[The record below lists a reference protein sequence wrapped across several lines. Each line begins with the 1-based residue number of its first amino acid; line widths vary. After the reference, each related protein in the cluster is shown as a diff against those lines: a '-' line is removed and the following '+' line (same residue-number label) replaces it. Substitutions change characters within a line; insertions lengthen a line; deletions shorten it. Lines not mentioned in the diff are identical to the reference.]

1 MTPQGILKQ
10 YFGYDSFRHSQEAL
24 INDIL
29 AKKDALGIMPTGA
42 GKSICFQVPALM
54 MDGITLIIS
63 PLISLMKDQVT
74 ALTQAGVAAAFINSS
89 LTDGQISKVL
99 ANAHEGK
106 YKLIYVA
113 PERLFSD
120 VFLEFAKSADI
131 AMLAVDEAHCISQ
144 WGQDFR
150 PSYSE
155 IPLFISRLKK
165 RPIVSAFTA
174 TATPMVQED
183 IVNKLALHK
192 PTILVSGFDRENL
205 YFDVLKPKNKFAYL
219 AEFLGERKGLSG
231 IVYCSTRS
239 AVEEV
244 CDKLRAEGYK
254 TVRYHAGLTDFERH
268 ENQDDFL
275 YDRAQIMVATNA
287 FGMGIDKSNV
297 SFVVHYNMPK
307 DIESYY
313 QEAGRAGRDGEPA
326 VCVLLHGGRDMAT
339 NMWLIQNGGVQENID
354 RELEAELIERNIKRL
369 HEMSLYCE
377 TNECLRGY
385 ILRYFNETP
394 PDTCGN
400 CVNCKTSFETI
411 DVTIEAQKIISC
423 VARMKE
429 RYGMNMLIDTL
440 RGKKN
445 AKVAGFG
452 LDKLSTFGISQKS
465 AVQLSEIINYLIL
478 EGYLHKTADIYP
490 LIRLG
495 ERASEALSKDA
506 LISMRVAEYI
516 ESGDEDVAR
525 GSRGTKSSRS
535 SRLASGNSRAHA
547 VNQAL
552 LEALKERRLGLAEE
566 QGVPAF
572 VIFHDSSLVDMC
584 MKLPANRE
592 EFLDVSGVGELKASR
607 YAEEF
612 LGVIARFRD
621 SGELENGEST
631 EKSGGGGFKDFDAS
645 EVETSPESVTVSAIA
660 DRLNVVLLQAG
671 YDKISPR
678 RINDWLVEK
687 GYLEV
692 VHVDGKNF
700 KMPTEMG
707 AELGIVSEER
717 EMRGEIVP
725 LNLFGERAQ
734 GFVVSQVL
742 EIWGVGR

>member
-1 MTPQGILKQ
+1 MTPLSILKQ
-10 YFGYDSFRHSQEAL
+10 YFGYDNFRHSQEAL

-29 AKKDALGIMPTGA
+29 EGRDALGIMPTGA

-99 ANAHEGK
+99 ANAHKGK

-120 VFLEFAKSADI
+120 GFLEFARAADI
-131 AMLAVDEAHCISQ
+131 SMLAVDEAHCISQ

-155 IPLFISRLKK
+155 IPMFISRLKK

-183 IVNKLALHK
+183 IVSKLALHE
-192 PTILVSGFDRENL
+192 PTVLVSGFDRENL
-205 YFDVLKPKNKFAYL
+205 YFDVCKPKDKFVYL
-219 AEFLGERKGLSG
+219 VEFLTERKGLSG

-239 AVEEV
+239 AVEDV
-244 CDKLRAEGYK
+244 CDKLRSAGYK
-254 TVRYHAGLTDFERH
+254 TVRYHAGLTDSERH

-326 VCVLLHGGRDMAT
+326 VCILMHGGRDMAT
-339 NMWLIQNGGVQENID
+339 NMWLIQNGSVQENIG

-369 HEMSLYCE
+369 YEMSLYCE

-394 PDTCGN
+394 PDSCGN
-400 CVNCKTSFETI
+400 CINCKTSFETI
-411 DVTIEAQKIISC
+411 DVTTEAQKIISC

-465 AVQLSEIINYLIL
+465 AAQLSEIINYLIL
-478 EGYLHKTADIYP
+478 EGYLLKTADVYP
-490 LIRLG
+490 LVRLG
-495 ERASEALSKDA
+495 ERASEALSKNA
-506 LISMRVAEYI
+506 AISMRVAEYI
-516 ESGDEDVAR
+516 DIREEDAPR
-525 GSRGTKSSRS
+525 GSRGHKSSKSSRS
-535 SRLASGNSRAHA
+535 SSGNARSHM
-547 VNQAL
+547 VNHAL

-584 MKLPANRE
+584 MKLPSNRE
-592 EFLDVSGVGELKASR
+592 EFLEVSGVGELKASR
-607 YAEEF
+607 YADEF

-621 SGELENGEST
+621 SGELENSEGAEG
-631 EKSGGGGFKDFDAS
+631 SGSSSFKDFDVS
-645 EVETSPESVTVSAIA
+645 EVETSPEPVTVSAIA

-671 YDKISPR
+671 HNKISAR

-692 VHVDGKNF
+692 VSVDGKNF
-700 KMPTEMG
+700 KVPTEMG
-707 AELGIVSEER
+707 VDIGIVSEER
-717 EMRGEIVP
+717 DMRGETVAI
-725 LNLFGERAQ
+725 NLFGEKAQ
-734 GFVVSQVL
+734 EFVVECGL
-742 EIWGVGR
+742 EILGVIK